1 MEELNLEHA
10 WDNTNPCVRGGETR
24 QACND
29 NLVQYMLWS
38 GIQPQTPQGQKQPG
52 RAQKLPW

>member
-10 WDNTNPCVRGGETR
+10 CVNTHACVSGGETR

-29 NLVQYMLWS
+29 NLVQYMLWL
-38 GIQPQTPQGQKQPG
+38 GIQPQTPQG
-52 RAQKLPW
+52 